1 MEYRGK
7 NFSIL
12 QGIGPNSWKWTVQLD
27 RERAK
32 SGESPTRAAAKASA
46 SWAIDKAL
54 AHEAKTTKSFS
65 TPGEQQ

>member
-12 QGIGPNSWKWTVQLD
+12 QGVGPNSWKWSVQLD
-27 RERAK
+27 GQRAK

-54 AHEAKTTKSFS
+54 ASEAKMVKSFS
-65 TPGEQQ
+65 TPNEQQ